1 MHPVPMFPMRLLRL
15 CLLLLLPLPGSAQE
29 QSKVTCRFLSLEGSP
44 PPPPLLNPGAEGEEV
59 ACKVP
64 ANNLSPETVC
74 HAEGGAIR
82 FLDASDR
89 KVAATAKV
97 PAGVKN
103 AILLF
108 IPAPKDKGVPPWRVF
123 VIEDTARNIPDG
135 GAFVANFNSQD
146 IRFVIGERKLMLRS
160 GGSHAVPR
168 PEKRDTFNMAP
179 VVFQFQRKEKWATAN
194 ESMLRF
200 TPGVRYL
207 IFAYI
212 DPGSGRPHVATY
224 QDLPRAPVEP
234 VSP

>member
-1 MHPVPMFPMRLLRL
+1 MFPMRLLRL
-15 CLLLLLPLPGSAQE
+15 CLLLLLPCSAQE
-29 QSKVTCRFLSLEGSP
+29 QSRITCRFLSLEGSAP
-44 PPPPLLNPGAEGEEV
+44 PPALLNLGTEGEEV

-64 ANNLSPETVC
+64 ANNLSPKTIC
-74 HAEGGAIR
+74 YAKGGAIQ
-82 FLDASDR
+82 FLDAGDR
-89 KVAATAKV
+89 KPAATAKV
-97 PAGVKN
+97 PATVKN

-108 IPAPKDKGVPPWRVF
+108 IPSPKDNGALPWRVF
-123 VIEDTARNIPDG
+123 VIEDTAKNIPDG

-146 IRFVIGERKLMLRS
+146 IRFVIGEQKLMLRS
-160 GGSHAVPR
+160 GGSRSVPR

-224 QDLPRAPVEP
+224 QDLPRAPVKP
-234 VSP
+234 AAP